1 MNKPSPLSN
10 SSVCPITFDYVTF
23 SLPSP
28 CMKNWD
34 TILHSE
40 LKACVLAL
48 LKENNKG
55 CKMDT
60 HTHKLIAAGDRLQ
73 YAKTR

>member
-1 MNKPSPLSN
+1 MRLGGRKHIQ
-10 SSVCPITFDYVTF
+10 SVRSTW
-23 SLPSP
+23 S
-28 CMKNWD
+28 
-34 TILHSE
+34 ILHSE

-48 LKENNKG
+48 LKGNNKG